1 MDNLEAPQV
10 ISAPVA
16 SSSTALKN
24 QIPDEPTGSYLA
36 SVQEGFPPITML
48 PQEQGGEAPD
58 GKDFN
63 GLFNLMSQ
71 FYYYTQNGGTYTF
84 VPEVSDAIGGYPEN
98 ALLWYFPQECTA
110 QWLRSTKPN
119 NTDNFIANPEVIG
132 TSWVEQNTRE
142 TGFPVGL
149 IIPAVGFVED
159 VNFKLLD
166 GSTLSQTGIYS
177 QFATI
182 VKAKTAAGDWPSC
195 TDEEFEEEV
204 ANTGQC
210 GCFVID
216 NTANTIRLPLIT
228 RFIGGITS
236 PSDIGKTLQDQ
247 FQGHEHLTTP
257 TDGGFNSRGG
267 GEAGTGRASNF
278 SSTRTSLGIIE
289 NQTDG
294 LPRTGS
300 ETYPTHTKYPYYIVV
315 ANSSIKEPITVDI
328 NQIIGDLE
336 SKADIDLENVNALG
350 KNLIASLAMPDYSSQ
365 VTKTT
370 PFTAEFDC
378 YVHCLLGTNI
388 AFGTTQL
395 LADGI
400 IVDRAANQTNNTN
413 NVITSLSGFIPK
425 GAVVTITGGAST
437 TVTCFVTPL
446 KGAINV

>member
-1 MDNLEAPQV
+1 
-10 ISAPVA
+10 
-16 SSSTALKN
+16 
-24 QIPDEPTGSYLA
+24 
-36 SVQEGFPPITML
+36 ML

-84 VPEVSDAIGGYPEN
+84 VPEVSDAIGDYPEN
-98 ALLWYFPQECTA
+98 ALLWYFPEESPA

-132 TSWVEQNTRE
+132 TSWVKENTEE

-182 VKAKTAAGDWPSC
+182 VKAKTTAGGWPSC

-204 ANTGQC
+204 AKTGQC

-257 TDGGFNSRGG
+257 TDGGFNSQGG
-267 GEAGTGRASNF
+267 GGSGTGSASNF
-278 SSTRTSLGIIE
+278 SSTRTSLGVVQ

-315 ANSSIKEPITVDI
+315 ASSGIKEPITVDI

-336 SKADIDLENVNALG
+336 GKADVDLSNAVPAKSFTSQSAG
-350 KNLIASLAMPDYSSQ
+350 WAMPSDSYVDLTLGASGSTYTAPANGWIFLAKSSGAARQYVSVGIKDASGQSVIEDYNLVSS
-365 VTKTT
+365 
-370 PFTAEFDC
+370 
-378 YVHCLLGTNI
+378 
-388 AFGTTQL
+388 TTQNL
-395 LADGI
+395 TILFPI
-400 IVDRAANQTNNTN
+400 
-413 NVITSLSGFIPK
+413 SK
-425 GAVVTITGGAST
+425 GATYVIGYNATGATNFFRFIYAQGE
-437 TVTCFVTPL
+437 
-446 KGAINV
+446 I